1 MRIRVA
7 SFNVQSL
14 RSGIEP
20 VRDVLADLAPDVA
33 MLQECRSGRA
43 AVRLAGSL
51 RMAAASSHGPFSRVR
66 NAVLY
71 RPPWRVTEIEVRNLS
86 RQGRTL
92 RRGFIAAH
100 LWQPGVRLTAISVHL
115 GLSGR
120 ERERHARELTD
131 FLSGVEGP
139 IVVGADLNEG
149 PTASAVRW
157 IGERFFD
164 AFAQGGEG
172 TGETFPAQAPTVRI
186 DYLFVSDE
194 IRIQRVWVPSDRP
207 VSDHRPV
214 VADLEFHGP

>member
-1 MRIRVA
+1 MRLRVA
-7 SFNVQSL
+7 TFNVQSF
-14 RSGIEP
+14 RSGMDP
-20 VRDVLADLAPDVA
+20 VREVLADLAPDVA

-51 RMAAASSHGPFSRVR
+51 GMEAASSHRPFSRVR

-71 RPPWRVTEIEVRNLS
+71 RSPWRVTELDVRNLS

-120 ERERHARELTD
+120 EREGHAQEFTD
-131 FLSGVEGP
+131 SLSRVEGP
-139 IVVGADLNEG
+139 IVVGADLNEA
-149 PTASAVRW
+149 PTASAARW
-157 IGERFFD
+157 IAERFFD
-164 AFAQGGEG
+164 AFAVDGEG
-172 TGETFPAQAPTVRI
+172 SGETFPAQAPTVRI

-194 IRIQRVWVPSDRP
+194 IRIERVWVPGDRS

-214 VADLEFHGP
+214 VADVEIPGP